1 MINYFKKYILIA
13 LFLFFVI
20 PLTASAIEYDL
31 QIIPG
36 DIYFSEDILIAGDS
50 VRIYASVRNV
60 GTEDIV
66 GYVSFFQGIELIGN
80 SQPVSV
86 LPSRVDDVF
95 VDFVVP
101 DVASFNVVARVQG
114 TEPVDQN
121 NSNNET
127 QTALLYPEHDFDG
140 DGIVD
145 SQDNDDDNDGLLDTQ
160 ENQNQCPYIL
170 DADSDNDGY
179 NDSTDKFPC
188 DSSEWLD
195 TDNDGIGNN
204 SDNDDDND
212 GLSDSQE
219 QNLGTDPLRSDTDG
233 DGVNDAQDAYP
244 LDSSR
249 SQEEVRNIFQPIVEQ
264 ELEPEVI
271 SNPEVI
277 EPANLDSNSLGNV
290 QELID
295 NLEDHAD
302 LDVSDN
308 QLKVEA
314 VAGTDNYFFK
324 GTNWLLWIIILLIF
338 SIIGI
343 SLYLYQDNI
352 FRLFVKKNKVKSK
365 PIQKVVAPK
374 PVQNIKSRPGAS
386 SYVIDLKKK
395 K

>member
-195 TDNDGIGNN
+195 TDNDG
-204 SDNDDDND
+204 
-212 GLSDSQE
+212 L
-219 QNLGTDPLRSDTDG
+219 
-233 DGVNDAQDAYP
+233 
-244 LDSSR
+244 
-249 SQEEVRNIFQPIVEQ
+249 
-264 ELEPEVI
+264 
-271 SNPEVI
+271 
-277 EPANLDSNSLGNV
+277 
-290 QELID
+290 
-295 NLEDHAD
+295 
-302 LDVSDN
+302 
-308 QLKVEA
+308 
-314 VAGTDNYFFK
+314 
-324 GTNWLLWIIILLIF
+324 
-338 SIIGI
+338 
-343 SLYLYQDNI
+343 
-352 FRLFVKKNKVKSK
+352 
-365 PIQKVVAPK
+365 
-374 PVQNIKSRPGAS
+374 
-386 SYVIDLKKK
+386 
-395 K
+395 